1 MSLETFSR
9 AKPEE
14 GCTMIRFD
22 EVTKTWE
29 VSYSKRHPITR
40 IPCRGARKG
49 IKSQAEAKRIYSEL
63 VVQVNDK
70 IRRQSVPT
78 WWSMVESYCE
88 TSRNRGL
95 TEKTI
100 DNYLLCLKAHTFEVW
115 GDRLIDTISTQEIR
129 NLLKDRVGNRS
140 ASHQKSVLKFIRAI
154 FHHAVEQNVIARNPT
169 PDLKIRIGDKI
180 KKVLTEPQIKLLL
193 EKARDLDIEWYP
205 HWALALYTGMR
216 NGELYALTWDKV
228 DFQNRTILIDSSWN
242 NKDSFK
248 STKSGDDR
256 IVEIAEPLIPIL
268 QELKIKSFDSNFVL
282 PRIDKW
288 DKGEQARELRMFL
301 VGIGLHAVRFHD
313 LRASWAT
320 LLLKRGVEPVKV
332 MKAGGWKDIKTMMI
346 YVRKAGID
354 IMGITNGLVLHEHAK
369 PEGRL
374 IKLANGSNP

>member
-1 MSLETFSR
+1 
-9 AKPEE
+9 
-14 GCTMIRFD
+14 MIKLD

-40 IPCRGARKG
+40 IPCRAARKG
-49 IKSQAEAKRIYSEL
+49 IKSQAEAKRVYDQL

-70 IRRQSVPT
+70 IRRQSIPR
-78 WWSMVESYCE
+78 WWDMVESYVE

-100 DNYLLCLKAHTFEVW
+100 ENYVLCLRSHTFSAW
-115 GDRLIDTISTQEIR
+115 GDRLIDTITTREIR
-129 NLLKDRVGNRS
+129 ALLRERVGS
-140 ASHQKSVLKFIRAI
+140 KSPSHQKSVLKFIRAI
-154 FHHAVEQNVIARNPT
+154 FTHAVEVGAINRNPT

-193 EKARDLDIEWYP
+193 DKAREIGSEWYP

-228 DFQNRTILIDSSWN
+228 DIDHRTILVDCSWN
-242 NKDSFK
+242 NKDGFK

-256 IVEIAEPLIPIL
+256 MIEIAEPLLPL
-268 QELKIKSFDSNFVL
+268 LKELKLQSSDSTFVL

-301 VGIGLHAVRFHD
+301 MGIGLPPIRFHD

-320 LLLKRGVEPVKV
+320 LLLARGIEPVKV
-332 MKAGGWKDIKTMMI
+332 MAAGGWRDMKTMMI
-346 YVRKAGID
+346 YCRKAGID
-354 IMGITNGLVLHEHAK
+354 IRGITSGLVLHCHEAPTGK
-369 PEGRL
+369 L
-374 IKLANGSNP
+374 IKLPFSSNL